1 MKEKK
6 PLGRPKGTTIDPM
19 EKKERVVFVIKQK
32 VIEHFGIKEMRK
44 ETIEYWTSRYNEEH
58 GE

>member
-19 EKKERVVFVIKQK
+19 EKKERVVFVIIQ
-32 VIEHFGIKEMRK
+32 RSLN
-44 ETIEYWTSRYNEEH
+44 TSE
-58 GE
+58 